1 MRTWVVRA
9 LAIATLGWI
18 AASAPAHAQT
28 TITLEGVVM
37 GSDGQ
42 PVAGAQISVT
52 NIATSE
58 RRNVVTRQTGEFVV
72 LGLFSG
78 KYAVDVRALGYKPV
92 QDSVQLVI
100 GQRARLTITMEKGA
114 TELQGVAVTAE
125 RVKQVEVQRLSISAP
140 VLKEEIENL
149 PMNARGVMN
158 LAAIAPGVK
167 SYAPQSGRALPSA
180 GGAPDL
186 RFINLYMDGVEMKS
200 LFNGN
205 LVGIPQTGSPLPQE
219 ALEEF
224 RVYLNPYDAEYSRA
238 GSYVISAVSRRGTD
252 KWEGSAFGFYQG
264 KDYIARTFIQQRN
277 NAKLPEYG
285 RSQFGL
291 NLRGPIAKGKLYFA
305 GSYEGTLTDNY
316 IDVNPTTTFAGWQK
330 YKGSFL
336 APQRNHTFFTRLTAT
351 PNDKSTY
358 DFMWST
364 RTLSGEGNYGGRSS
378 ADAGI
383 SQDYLI
389 NTAQLRHRWLP
400 TTNLVNEFSLQYV
413 QWNHTEAPLVPGPTR
428 TYPGI
433 ITGTSGFPLELRE
446 KHFRLVNRST
456 YNVNDWGGNHLIKFG
471 VELSKIDGSQYLPS
485 NQFGSF
491 SFLTDTSTLPNAA
504 SISVGYTDPAGTED
518 ARATATGYTTGF
530 YVNDEWRPRDN
541 LSVNLGLRY
550 DAELNTLNNDYT
562 VPWASDTRLTSHAE
576 LNDYINRGNRKNDLN
591 NFSPRISFSWDPTR
605 ENKTFL
611 RGGFAILFDR
621 VTSFIGFQERLNS
634 TWRSY
639 TFVNPGTTDPA
650 VLRQRIAA
658 GGATAPLSPVLVK
671 NLMRT
676 PENWQFS
683 LGVGHQFTDA
693 FGINVDYVN
702 QNIKNLYVRLN
713 ANWFNASPTVR
724 ARVLS
729 PAYGDIILWDDF
741 GKAKFS
747 GLVTQATYS
756 KNGQRVNLAYTLGW
770 YKSDFDGNLAN
781 VFPNRSSYQM
791 QYTTGDERHRFVLS
805 SINKLPLGIQ
815 ASAIATVASPRP
827 FGVIVG
833 RDENLN
839 NVTFDDFPNGE
850 RVQRPDNSWEN
861 WYKTVDLRLQRALIQ
876 RGSQKI
882 TVMAE
887 VFNLFNS
894 DNISSFGGQ
903 QFQGTTPIAT
913 FGKSTGA
920 FAARQA
926 QLGLKVEF

>member
-9 LAIATLGWI
+9 LALATLACAI
-18 AASAPAHAQT
+18 ASEQAHAQN
-28 TITLEGVVM
+28 TITLEGSVV
-37 GSDGQ
+37 GTDGA
-42 PVAGAQISVT
+42 PVAGAQIAVT
-52 NIATSE
+52 DRATSE
-58 RRNVVTRQTGEFVV
+58 RRTTVTNQSGEFRV

-114 TELQGVAVTAE
+114 TEIQGVAVTAE

-200 LFNGN
+200 LYNGN

-252 KWEGSAFGFYQG
+252 KWEGSAFGFFQG
-264 KDYIARTFIQQRN
+264 KDYIARTFIQQRSN
-277 NAKLPEYG
+277 SQLPNYG
-285 RSQFGL
+285 RQQFGL
-291 NLRGPIAKGKLYFA
+291 NLRGPIARGKLFFA

-316 IDVNPTTTFAGWQK
+316 IDVVPATTYQPWQQ

-336 APQRNHTFFTRLTAT
+336 APQKNHTFFTRLTAT
-351 PNDKSTY
+351 PNEKSTY

-364 RTLSGEGNYGGRSS
+364 RILRGEGNYGGRSS
-378 ADAGI
+378 QDAGI

-400 TTNLVNEFSLQYV
+400 TANLVNELSLQYV
-413 QWNHTEAPLVPGPTR
+413 QWNHTEAPLVPGPTFS
-428 TYPGI
+428 YPGI

-456 YNVNDWGGNHLIKFG
+456 YNVDNFGGNHLVKFG

-485 NQFGSF
+485 NRDGTFN
-491 SFLTDTSTLPNAA
+491 FLTDTSSLPNSA
-504 SISVGYTDPAGTED
+504 SISVGFTNPTGTDD
-518 ARATATGYTTGF
+518 ARATATGYTTGV
-530 YVNDEWRPRDN
+530 YLNDEWRPVEN
-541 LSVNLGLRY
+541 VTLNLGLRY
-550 DAELNTLNNDYT
+550 DVELNTLNNDYT

-591 NFSPRISFSWDPTR
+591 NISPRLSFSWDPTKQNR
-605 ENKTFL
+605 TFL
-611 RGGFAILFDR
+611 RGGYAILFDR

-639 TFVNPGTTDPA
+639 TFANPGTKDPA
-650 VLRQRIAA
+650 VLRQRVAA
-658 GGATAPLSPVLVK
+658 GGATAPLSPVMVK

-676 PENWQFS
+676 PENRQFS
-683 LGVGHQFTDA
+683 LGVGHQLTDA
-693 FGINVDYVN
+693 FGLNIDYVH
-702 QNIKNLYVRLN
+702 QDIRNLYVRLN
-713 ANWFNASPTVR
+713 ANWFNRTTN

-729 PAYGDIILWDDF
+729 AAYGDIILWDDF
-741 GKAKFS
+741 GRAKFD

-756 KNGQRVNLAYTLGW
+756 RNGQRVNLAYTLGW

-781 VFPNRSSYQM
+781 VFPLRSSYQM
-791 QYTTGDERHRFVLS
+791 QYTSGDERHRFVLS
-805 SINKLPLGIQ
+805 SINKLPLGVQ
-815 ASAIATVASPRP
+815 LSSIATVASPRP
-827 FGVIVG
+827 FVAIIG
-833 RDENLN
+833 RDENN
-839 NVTFDDFPNGE
+839 DNVTFDDWPNGE
-850 RVQRPDNSWEN
+850 RVQRPSNSWKN
-861 WYKTVDLRLQRALIQ
+861 WYRTVDLRLQRALVQ

-882 TVMAE
+882 TAMAE
-887 VFNLFNS
+887 IFNLFNS
-894 DNISSFGGQ
+894 ENISAYGGQ
-903 QFQGTTPIAT
+903 QFQGTTPIPT
-913 FGKSTGA
+913 FGQSTGA

>member
-1 MRTWVVRA
+1 MRTWVIRA
-9 LAIATLGWI
+9 LALATLGCL
-18 AASAPAHAQT
+18 ATSARAHAQN
-28 TITLEGVVM
+28 TITLEGTVV
-37 GSDGQ
+37 GAEGE
-42 PVAGAQISVT
+42 PIVGAQVEVT
-52 NIATSE
+52 NIATNE
-58 RRNVVTRQTGEFVV
+58 RRNVATRQSGEFRV

-78 KYAVDVRALGYKPV
+78 KYVVDVRALGYKPV

-114 TELQGVAVTAE
+114 TEIQGVAVTAE

-264 KDYIARTFIQQRN
+264 QDYIARTFIQQRN
-277 NAKLPEYG
+277 NAQLPNYG
-285 RSQFGL
+285 RNQFGF
-291 NLRGPIAKGKLYFA
+291 NLRGPIARGKLFFA

-316 IDVNPTTTFAGWQK
+316 IDVVPTTTFAGWNQ
-330 YKGSFL
+330 YRGSFL
-336 APQRNHTFFTRLTAT
+336 APQKNHTLFTRLTAT

-364 RTLSGEGNYGGRSS
+364 RILDGEGNFGGRASQ
-378 ADAGI
+378 DAGI
-383 SQDYLI
+383 SQKYLI

-400 TTNLVNEFSLQYV
+400 ATNLVNEFSLQFV
-413 QWNHTEAPLVPGPTR
+413 GWDHTEAPLVPGPTR

-433 ITGTSGFPLELRE
+433 ITGTAGFPLELNE

-456 YNVNDWGGNHLIKFG
+456 YNLDNFKGSHLIKFG
-471 VELSKIDGSQYLPS
+471 VELAKIDGSQFLPS

-491 SFLTDTSTLPNAA
+491 TFLTDTSTQPLNA
-504 SISVGYTDPAGTED
+504 SISVGFNDAAGTED
-518 ARATATGYTTGF
+518 ARAKATGYSTGF
-530 YVNDEWRPRDN
+530 YLNDEWRPIEN
-541 LSVNLGLRY
+541 LSINVGLRY

-562 VPWASDTRLTSHAE
+562 VPWASDTRLTSRAE
-576 LNDYINRGNRKNDLN
+576 LADYINRGDRKNDLN
-591 NFSPRISFSWDPTR
+591 NFSPRISFSWDP
-605 ENKTFL
+605 NKQNQTFL

-639 TFVNPGTTDPA
+639 TFANPGTTDPN
-650 VLRQRIAA
+650 VLRQRVAA
-658 GGATAPLSPVLVK
+658 GGATAPLSPVMVK

-676 PENWQFS
+676 PENRQLS

-693 FGINVDYVN
+693 FGLNVDYVK
-702 QNIKNLYVRLN
+702 QDIKNLYVRLN
-713 ANWFNASPTVR
+713 ANWFDARPNVR

-741 GKAKFS
+741 GRAKFD

-756 KNGQRVNLAYTLGW
+756 KNGQRFNLAYTLGW
-770 YKSDFDGNLAN
+770 YKSEFDGNLAN

-791 QYTTGDERHRFVLS
+791 QYTTGDERHRMVLS
-805 SINKLPLGIQ
+805 TINRLPLGVQ
-815 ASAIATVASPRP
+815 LSAITTVASPRP
-827 FGVIVG
+827 FVAIIG

-839 NVTFDDFPNGE
+839 NVTFDDWPNGE

-894 DNISSFGGQ
+894 ENISSFGGQ
-903 QFQGTTPIAT
+903 QFQGTTPITT
-913 FGKSTGA
+913 FGQSTGA